1 MEPLQTTLP
10 GPIDLVFSDAAKGH
24 YLTYLDLVLGKLCPG
39 AIVIADNILFRG
51 WVCGCAPPRR
61 FRTIVDRLRQYLNF
75 VITDPR
81 FVTAVYPVGD
91 GIAVSRYQEESLL
104 EKN

>member
-1 MEPLQTTLP
+1 M
-10 GPIDLVFSDAAKGH
+10 
-24 YLTYLDLVLGKLCPG
+24 
-39 AIVIADNILFRG
+39 
-51 WVCGCAPPRR
+51 
-61 FRTIVDRLRQYLNF
+61 DRLRQYLNF